1 MSSVKQLIDLLKK
14 YLSLGIVRRCFWSI
28 QNLQVALKYGVQ
40 LRNLVWAS
48 SKNDVYVMHNS
59 SVLHWS
65 PINRKRTEVLNA
77 ARPIVPSPEVW
88 SIHNCAKF
96 ILNQNVYFF
105 ENLHLL
111 ICNFILQAERSGWS
125 SQLAIRNLQISSMC
139 VKGNLLVA
147 GGFHGEMICKVS

>member
-1 MSSVKQLIDLLKK
+1 M
-14 YLSLGIVRRCFWSI
+14 
-28 QNLQVALKYGVQ
+28 ALKYAVQ

-88 SIHNCAKF
+88 LIHNCAKSILTRIF
-96 ILNQNVYFF
+96 ISWKFSINQCVVLFCRQK
-105 ENLHLL
+105 EVDGLHNML
-111 ICNFILQAERSGWS
+111 
-125 SQLAIRNLQISSMC
+125 
-139 VKGNLLVA
+139 
-147 GGFHGEMICKVS
+147 